1 MNNDKFIELL
11 NKEENIKCPKC
22 TSFAKKTF
30 QDYSQWI
37 YRCDRCG
44 NQHIIDYIGFSFQ
57 FNGEEV
63 DKEYITF

>member
-1 MNNDKFIELL
+1 MSESTIKPLLLMLIDGIE
-11 NKEENIKCPKC
+11 
-22 TSFAKKTF
+22 KKGHF

-44 NQHIIDYIGFSFQ
+44 NQHIVDYTGFSFQ